1 MNKQEIIALKPGEKM
16 NLMVASKVF
25 NIPTENAGDKIKD
38 YSCDISAA
46 WSIVDLMMERGFQY
60 TLSYSD
66 DKHMCSFDNLTTHR
80 RYIIHAQSP
89 TEAICKA
96 ALLAYS

>member
-16 NLMVASKVF
+16 NQMVVDRIFS
-25 NIPTENAGDKIKD
+25 ISIENADDNIKD
-38 YSCDISAA
+38 YSYDISAA
-46 WSIVDLMMERGFQY
+46 WSIVDFMVERSFEY
-60 TLSYSD
+60 TLSYSGE
-66 DKHMCSFDNLTTHR
+66 KYMCSFDNLNTHR
-80 RYIIHAQSP
+80 RYIIHAQTA